1 MRAEIHYSYQIKNLR
16 MLSLLEGAVVMKVLV
31 GCEYSGIVREAFR
44 ALGHDAWSCDI
55 IESDDNS
62 PHHLVEDVRAVIH
75 WQDWDLAI
83 FHPPC
88 QYLAVS
94 GIHWNKRV
102 PGRDALTDEAIEF
115 VRELMDAPIHRIAVE
130 NPRSVISSRIRP
142 ADQLLHPYHFGEP
155 YTKGTCFWLKNLPK
169 LQATDVLELP
179 ERGYWDNQTP
189 SRQNNASGTKDKP
202 RWAVRSKTYEGIA
215 RAIASQWG
223 LKQLEPV

>member
-16 MLSLLEGAVVMKVLV
+16 MLSLLEGAVAMKVLV

-155 YTKGTCFWLKNLPK
+155 YTKGTCFWLKNLQK
-169 LQATDVLELP
+169 LRPTDIVEPIGPYP
-179 ERGYWDNQTP
+179 EFYLGPNDPDRAKKRARFFHGM
-189 SRQNNASGTKDKP
+189 
-202 RWAVRSKTYEGIA
+202 A
-215 RAIASQWG
+215 RAMAEQWSHPT
-223 LKQLEPV
+223 LEAWT

>member
-1 MRAEIHYSYQIKNLR
+1 
-16 MLSLLEGAVVMKVLV
+16 MKVLV

-44 ALGHDAWSCDI
+44 TLGHDAWSCDI

-62 PHHLVEDVRAVIH
+62 PHHIVEDVRAVIH

-94 GIHWNKRV
+94 GIHWNNKIE
-102 PGRDALTDEAIEF
+102 GREALTLEAIDF
-115 VRELMDAPIHRIAVE
+115 VKELMDAPIDRIAIE
-130 NPRSVISSRIRP
+130 NPRSVISSHIRP

-169 LQATDVLELP
+169 IRPTKIVEPIGPYP
-179 ERGYWDNQTP
+179 EFYLGPNDPDRAKKRARFFHGM
-189 SRQNNASGTKDKP
+189 
-202 RWAVRSKTYEGIA
+202 A
-215 RAIASQWG
+215 RAMAEQWSHPT
-223 LKQLEPV
+223 LEAWT

>member
-1 MRAEIHYSYQIKNLR
+1 
-16 MLSLLEGAVVMKVLV
+16 MKVLV

-62 PHHLVEDVRAVIH
+62 PHHLVEDVRSVIH
-75 WQDWDLAI
+75 WQNWDLAI

-130 NPRSVISSRIRP
+130 NPRSVISTRIRP
-142 ADQLLHPYHFGEP
+142 ADHMLHPYHFGAP
-155 YTKGTCFWLKNLPK
+155 YTKGTCFWLKNLQK
-169 LQATDVLELP
+169 LRPTDIVEPIGPYP
-179 ERGYWDNQTP
+179 EFYLGPNDPDRARKRARFFHGM
-189 SRQNNASGTKDKP
+189 
-202 RWAVRSKTYEGIA
+202 A
-215 RAIASQWG
+215 RAMAEQWSHPT
-223 LKQLEPV
+223 LEAWT